1 MTVGTAP
8 RGRHPRGWGIGR
20 RLFLALASC
29 ALLLGSPVLPSARVA
44 LAQDDVCVD
53 GWRSLT
59 FSQGF
64 VPQAVVT
71 RAEGGAWLAGGE
83 QGRWGIQQPAAR
95 RLWDDTWQAVGA
107 PAPGTRDSGFM
118 DIASAGPTAPLWAVG
133 YARTTQTLAA
143 YTARWD
149 EGGWSAVRTF
159 DAGGDG
165 ATLASVDASA
175 GLGTWAAGYRQ
186 QRPGQQLPWIVR
198 WRGDRWVSQDL
209 PLERGESATLAGI
222 SVTDAGVWAV
232 GTVLRGTSVHPY
244 ILRRTEGRWRREEVG
259 AVGRAVLADIAMTS
273 RRDGWAV
280 GHRIAGSRLLPL
292 VLRWDGDA
300 WRRVRIPGT
309 RQDAIVLT
317 GVSVTPT
324 AVTAVGAAWDR
335 EAGHFVPFVA
345 TLSGEQWAVTA
356 SGGDWWEGGLTGTAG
371 DPSRDGWTVGRRS
384 GAGVGMVARTC
395 DDASE
400 GEAAQVVR
408 DARRADSR
416 LGVAVDDTE
425 GESGEPPP
433 QPADTPGAP
442 GASPSAEPSPEGPD
456 ATASPPTVVSSAAAT
471 PSPRERRGRI
481 TLSDQARAVGLPI
494 GGTSYGAVVADFDG
508 DGHDDLF
515 VGRHGGPALLYLWR
529 EGHFERATV
538 DFGSGDRH
546 GCAAADVDGSG
557 LPDLYCSFGAS
568 RGTSTKSNQLWL
580 DPGGLGPRTDPVAG
594 GALEPFGRGRLV
606 RFLDLDEDG
615 DEDLFL
621 GQETKRMDGLPSP
634 VRIYED
640 TGGGSF
646 AERPVPGLRSGL
658 TAWAADTGDVD
669 RDGRTDLLYVYF
681 DHQASD
687 PRQGLLLYRNLPG
700 SLGVRDIASEM
711 GIRSIGEVDAALAD
725 LDADGRLDLVQLSEG
740 RLEVSLQRDS
750 RFRTVFERD
759 VPRAVAVAAGDAD
772 ADGDLDLYI
781 LRDQVPTLHD
791 LLLLN
796 HGDGRQ
802 WRVLPVPTA
811 SRVGSADDVVA
822 VDPEGDGRDAF
833 LVQAGIN
840 GRGTLRYIVLSE
852 ALPDGTLRTG
862 DQSEATPAESV
873 APSPRA

>member
-1 MTVGTAP
+1 MTVATAP
-8 RGRHPRGWGIGR
+8 RGRHPRAWDIGR
-20 RLFLALASC
+20 RLFP
-29 ALLLGSPVLPSARVA
+29 ALLSGALLFGSPILPASRVA
-44 LAQDDVCVD
+44 LAQDDICVD

-59 FSQGF
+59 FSHGF
-64 VPQAVVT
+64 VPQAVVM

-83 QGRWGIQQPAAR
+83 QGRWGVQQPAAR
-95 RLWDDTWQAVGA
+95 RLWEGTWQAVGA

-118 DIASAGPTAPLWAVG
+118 DLASAGPNAPLWAVG

-159 DAGGDG
+159 DAGRDG
-165 ATLASVDASA
+165 ATLSSVDASP

-186 QRPGQQLPWIVR
+186 DRPGQQLPWIVR
-198 WRGDRWVSQDL
+198 WRGDGWVSQVL
-209 PLERGESATLAGI
+209 PLDRGESATLAGI
-222 SVTDAGVWAV
+222 SVTGAGVWAV
-232 GTVLRGTSVHPY
+232 GTVLRGASMHPY
-244 ILRRTEGRWRREEVG
+244 ILRRTGDRWRRQKVG
-259 AVGRAVLADIAMTS
+259 AAGRAALADIAMTS
-273 RRDGWAV
+273 PRDGWAV
-280 GHRIAGSRLLPL
+280 GHRIAGSRLAPL
-292 VLRWDGDA
+292 VLHWDGDA

-309 RQDAIVLT
+309 RQDAVVLT

-324 AVTAVGAAWDR
+324 TVTAVGAAWDR

-345 TLSGEQWAVTA
+345 TLSGEQWTVTA
-356 SGGDWWEGGLTGTAG
+356 SGGDWWEGGLTGVAG
-371 DPSRDGWTVGRRS
+371 DPSRDGWAVGRRS

-400 GEAAQVVR
+400 AEAAQVVR
-408 DARRADSR
+408 DARRGASQ
-416 LGVAVDDTE
+416 LAIAIDDTE
-425 GESGEPPP
+425 GESGEPPRP
-433 QPADTPGAP
+433 LNTPGPPDATPSTVAAAESADASASPAAP
-442 GASPSAEPSPEGPD
+442 ASAAASPS
-456 ATASPPTVVSSAAAT
+456 
-471 PSPRERRGRI
+471 PRVRSGRI
-481 TLSDQARAVGLPI
+481 TLSDEARSMGLPI
-494 GGTSYGAVVADFDG
+494 GGTSYGTVVADFDG
-508 DGHDDLF
+508 DGHDDVF
-515 VGRHGGPALLYLWR
+515 IGRHGGPALLYLWR
-529 EGHFERATV
+529 EGHFERSTI

-580 DPGGLGPRTDPVAG
+580 DPGGPLPRTDPVAG

-606 RFLDLDEDG
+606 RLLDLDEDG

-634 VRIYED
+634 VRVYENSGD
-640 TGGGSF
+640 GSF
-646 AERPVPGLRSGL
+646 AERPVPGLRTGL

-669 RDGRTDLLYVYF
+669 GDGRTDLLYVYF
-681 DHQASD
+681 DQQARD

-700 SLGVRDIASEM
+700 SLGVRDVASQM

-725 LDADGRLDLVQLSEG
+725 LDADGQPDLVQLSEG
-740 RLEVSLQRDS
+740 RLVVSLQRDG
-750 RFRTVFERD
+750 RFRSVAERE
-759 VPRAVAVAAGDAD
+759 VPRAVAVAPGDAD
-772 ADGDLDLYI
+772 GDGDLDLYV

-796 HGDGRQ
+796 RGDGRR
-802 WRVLPVPTA
+802 WRVVPVPTA

-822 VDPEGDGRDAF
+822 VDPDGDGRDAF

-840 GRGTLRYIVLSE
+840 GRGTLRYI
-852 ALPDGTLRTG
+852 TLHEGLVPEETASAG
-862 DQSEATPAESV
+862 GATEVGSIETAGPGQGS
-873 APSPRA
+873 